1 MGVIVF
7 FFSGLVK
14 PTTKHFQVINSSE
27 VLKSVIFFYIK
38 FVAEYESAIN
48 SAC

>member
-7 FFSGLVK
+7 FFPRPSE
-14 PTTKHFQVINSSE
+14 PTTKRFQVINSSE